1 MFDPEK
7 FANGTKCQGFPGP
20 GLQNHIYTFNPMA
33 EFVHSKSSH
42 VDEAFD
48 DFIAKHEKEYSHEL
62 ERDAKKDAFRQNM
75 RYINSM
81 NRQNLSYKV
90 IFDGYVVL

>member
-1 MFDPEK
+1 
-7 FANGTKCQGFPGP
+7 
-20 GLQNHIYTFNPMA
+20 MA
-33 EFVHSKSSH
+33 EFVHGESSH

-48 DFIAKHEKEYSHEL
+48 DFIAKHDKEYSHES
-62 ERDAKKDAFRQNM
+62 ERESKKDAFRQNM

-90 IFDGYVVL
+90 IYDRYKRKSPRNLNKVSKNINLLDHFS

>member
-1 MFDPEK
+1 
-7 FANGTKCQGFPGP
+7 
-20 GLQNHIYTFNPMA
+20 MA
-33 EFVHSKSSH
+33 EFVHGEKNH

-48 DFIAKHEKEYSHEL
+48 DFIAKHDKEYSHES
-62 ERDAKKDAFRQNM
+62 ERESKKDAFRQNM

-90 IFDGYVVL
+90 IYDRYIVIRRKSLRNLNKVSKNINLLDHFS